1 MQNQVPAFFKY
12 KEELRKD
19 IADSVAKA
27 FVQMGEKGKQIDWS
41 LSNSRV
47 PSRKVRKAA

>member
-1 MQNQVPAFFKY
+1 MQNQNPAFFKY

-27 FVQMGEKGKQIDWS
+27 FVQMGEKGKHIDWI
-41 LSNSRV
+41 LSNSRA
-47 PSRKVRKAA
+47 SRKDRKAA